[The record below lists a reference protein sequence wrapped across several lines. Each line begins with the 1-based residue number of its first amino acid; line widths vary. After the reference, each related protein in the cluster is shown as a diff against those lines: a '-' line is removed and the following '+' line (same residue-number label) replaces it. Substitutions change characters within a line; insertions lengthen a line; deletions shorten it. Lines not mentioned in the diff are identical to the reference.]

1 MSGTLLLER
10 TVITLLLFHL
20 QTLADSNT
28 ALHSI
33 EYQASRIPPNRYNN
47 SGPSSLLFTY
57 YVLRITPMSFRI
69 IFRALV
75 WRHLKNDWVRTLITL
90 LGVMLGV
97 SVVAAI
103 RLANT
108 SVLGS
113 FSDSVARVAG
123 RANLQI
129 HGDGFPFDEQ
139 LLTKLEWVFPHAEVS
154 PAVTGTIV
162 LNDRREE
169 LIEVLGVDLFRDQRT
184 RNYRLLQAT
193 KKERV
198 NQVTHFLSILTEHDS
213 ILLTEKFAARIGIKA
228 GASIEVLAEDRL
240 VKLKVKDLIADDGL
254 GQAMSGNIALMDIAA
269 AQWLFQKIG
278 KLDRIDLVV
287 HDKQRIPEIQSRLKD
302 QVPGFV
308 TVEPPSGRT
317 KQIEKMVGAYQLN
330 LTALSW
336 IALFVGVFLVYNT
349 VSIAVIRRRREIG
362 ICRALGAPRSAVALA
377 FGIESAGLG
386 AIGSALGIPA
396 GWFLA
401 VSSVGV
407 AAKTASSFYERVVV
421 EHPAL
426 DTATVVLGL
435 ATGFGLSLLA
445 GILPVREAMNV
456 PPAEATRT
464 GSWEGRRRTQAW
476 PFFVIGLGMLVL
488 SWIAAQQQPF
498 GRKPVFGFLS
508 AFLII
513 LGFSFLAPIC
523 IQFIQ
528 LISKRAMSTLFGA
541 SGRIASANLSST
553 LGRTA
558 ITVAAL
564 MIGLSMTIGMGIMIE
579 SFRRTVEVWV
589 GQTVRSDLW
598 IKAASS
604 HRVEGLIS
612 ETTIAKIGSV
622 RGVKELDPYREI
634 YTTYNG
640 RPVILG
646 AGRFEVAA
654 RYSLLPMKEG
664 GKTDEALLKSVQN
677 NGCVVSESFAT
688 FHSVK
693 TGDKL
698 QVRTPAGDLLLL
710 VTGVYYEYSNDRGYI
725 IIDRKQFIERFGDAS
740 ANVVSVYIEPGED
753 LMTVRQRIMDE
764 VGKDHP
770 LTIRTMAMLK
780 EEVLKIFDR
789 TFGVTRALQI
799 IAIVVAVLGIV
810 NTQVALVFERR
821 REFAVLRY
829 LGAASRQIRRMVI
842 LESGLL
848 GIVGIVL
855 GVLAGIAL
863 AAVLIL
869 VINKQSF
876 GWTIQAHFPAGYV
889 LGTSLLV
896 LLSTMVAGIY
906 PAKLASQVNA
916 SEALR
921 AE

>member
-1 MSGTLLLER
+1 M
-10 TVITLLLFHL
+10 
-20 QTLADSNT
+20 
-28 ALHSI
+28 
-33 EYQASRIPPNRYNN
+33 P
-47 SGPSSLLFTY
+47 
-57 YVLRITPMSFRI
+57 FRI

-97 SVVAAI
+97 SVVVAI
-103 RLANT
+103 RLANM

-113 FSDSVARVAG
+113 FSDSVERVAG

-129 HGDGFPFDEQ
+129 RGDGFPFDEV
-139 LLTKLEWVFPHAEVS
+139 LLADIEWVFPHAEVS

-169 LIEVLGVDLFRDQRT
+169 LVEVLGVDLFHDQRT
-184 RNYRLLQAT
+184 RDYRLLQAT
-193 KKERV
+193 KKERQDEV
-198 NQVTHFLSILTEHDS
+198 SHFLSILTERDS
-213 ILLTEKFAARIGIKA
+213 IILTEKFAKRAGIEA
-228 GASIEVLAEDRL
+228 GSSIDVLAEDRL
-240 VKLKVKDLIADDGL
+240 VKLKVMDLIADDGL
-254 GQAMSGNIALMDIAA
+254 GLVMSGNIALMDIAA

-287 HDKQRIPEIQSRLKD
+287 QDKQQITEIQSRLEE
-302 QVPGFV
+302 QLPGFV
-308 TVEPPSGRT
+308 TVEPPSSRT
-317 KQIEKMVGAYQLN
+317 KQVEKMVGAYQLN

-362 ICRALGAPRSAVALA
+362 ISRALGAPRSGVAWA
-377 FGIESAGLG
+377 FGIESAALG
-386 AIGSALGIPA
+386 AIGSAFGIPA

-401 VSSVGV
+401 VSSVDV

-421 EHPAL
+421 ENPAL
-426 DTATVVLGL
+426 DATTLVLGL
-435 ATGFGLSLLA
+435 ATGLGLSLLA

-464 GSWEGRRRTQAW
+464 GTWDGRRRSQAW
-476 PFFVIGLGMLVL
+476 PYFGVGLVLLSL
-488 SWIAAQQQPF
+488 SWIAALQPPF

-528 LISKRAMSTLFGA
+528 LISRKTMSSLFG
-541 SGRIASANLSST
+541 SPGRIASANLSSA

-579 SFRRTVEVWV
+579 SFRNTVDIWV
-589 GQTVRSDLW
+589 GQTARSDLW

-604 HRVEGLIS
+604 HRLEGRIS
-612 ETTIAKIGSV
+612 KKTIDRIGAV
-622 RGVKELDPYREI
+622 KGVKELDPYREI
-634 YTTYNG
+634 HTTYNSS
-640 RPVILG
+640 PVILG
-646 AGRFEVAA
+646 AGRFKIAA
-654 RYSLLPMKEG
+654 EYSLLPMKEG
-664 GKTDEALLKSVQN
+664 GKTDEALLNSMQN
-677 NGCVVSESFAT
+677 DGCIVSESFAT
-688 FHSVK
+688 YHQVK
-693 TGDKL
+693 TGDTL
-698 QVRTPAGDLLLL
+698 QLPTPAGELSLL

-725 IIDRKQFIERFGDAS
+725 IIDRKQFIERFGDPS
-740 ANVVSVYIEPGED
+740 ANVVSVYLEPGED
-753 LMTVRQRIMDE
+753 LMNVRQRIMNE
-764 VGKDHP
+764 VGKDNP
-770 LTIRTMAMLK
+770 IVVRTMAMLR
-780 EEVLKIFDR
+780 EDVLKIFDR
-789 TFGVTRALQI
+789 TFGVTRALQL

-829 LGAASRQIRRMVI
+829 LGAAGRQIRQMVI

-876 GWTIQAHFPAGYV
+876 GWTIQAHFPGGYV
-889 LGTSLLV
+889 LCTSLLV
-896 LLSTMVAGIY
+896 LLSTMIAGIY